1 MGMHSNSRNKIK
13 SILVEMFKN
22 YSEIDFSSIKIYSN
36 VWYLFI
42 LFNFYFMIFIWKKKS
57 RVAQFFALVAKWKA
71 KVKIEKECDDQ

>member
-36 VWYLFI
+36 V
-42 LFNFYFMIFIWKKKS
+42 
-57 RVAQFFALVAKWKA
+57 
-71 KVKIEKECDDQ
+71 